1 MHEIDGSAL
10 HPIEIDLVLKV
21 DISLPDNEYLLQS
34 DVFKAPRPE
43 EAIKDEYTSFYG
55 EVEEFTFSFAD
66 LRAIAL
72 LNITEEEYNEVS
84 IFPAGL
90 EVKMGISNLTTIVG
104 IEEIDTSEGKGFAT
118 LTLLADGI

>member
-1 MHEIDGSAL
+1 M
-10 HPIEIDLVLKV
+10 P
-21 DISLPDNEYLLQS
+21 P
-34 DVFKAPRPE
+34 
-43 EAIKDEYTSFYG
+43 
-55 EVEEFTFSFAD
+55 
-66 LRAIAL
+66 
-72 LNITEEEYNEVS
+72 YNEVS